1 MNVDLTNSDRYITI
15 IMLAIS
21 IEYMYLVPF
30 YLEYKYNRITKVPQR
45 FHCVTGLKPN
55 SVLSIQVNISSNIQ
69 MAAKDNYLPCKH
81 D

>member
-1 MNVDLTNSDRYITI
+1 MLTLQIQIGIHHDNNVGDKYRIHV
-15 IMLAIS
+15 
-21 IEYMYLVPF
+21 VPF
-30 YLEYKYNRITKVPQR
+30 YLEYKYNRITKVPQW

-55 SVLSIQVNISSNIQ
+55 SVLSIQVIISSNIQ